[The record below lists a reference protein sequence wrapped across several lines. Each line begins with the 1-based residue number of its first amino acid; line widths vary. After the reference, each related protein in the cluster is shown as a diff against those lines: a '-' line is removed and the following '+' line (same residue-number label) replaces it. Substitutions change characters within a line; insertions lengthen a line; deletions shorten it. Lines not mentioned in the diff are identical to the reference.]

1 MKNCIPNFWEWER
14 SPLLPIGTIG
24 LSRPSYLPKLDI
36 IDLDLNFPC
45 KYADKYEILRLN
57 IYV

>member
-14 SPLLPIGTIG
+14 SPLLP
-24 LSRPSYLPKLDI
+24 SYVPKLDI

-45 KYADKYEILRLN
+45 KYADEYEIPRDLRTC
-57 IYV
+57 